1 MTSWFK
7 RSPSN
12 HPQEIRVPRVQF
24 LGEQNGPAEQL
35 LKDRLSEFF
44 KRDRS
49 VHAAYL
55 ARVDIGGQT
64 SVALCLKTQF
74 GPDRGLAEKIGT
86 IFKTIF
92 NAHVHLDIMFPS
104 AAQEAE
110 LTKVCRSFFLAPQSN
125 ASNARP
131 E

>member
-1 MTSWFK
+1 MV
-7 RSPSN
+7 R
-12 HPQEIRVPRVQF
+12 F
-24 LGEQNGPAEQL
+24 LGPKDGPPEQM

-49 VHAAYL
+49 VLAAYL
-55 ARVDIGGQT
+55 ALVDFDGQT

-74 GPDRGLAEKIGT
+74 GPDRGLAEKIGA

-92 NAHVHLDIMFPS
+92 NAEVHLDIMFPS

-110 LTKVCRSFFLAPQSN
+110 LVQVCKPFFVTGEKSV
-125 ASNARP
+125 
-131 E
+131 